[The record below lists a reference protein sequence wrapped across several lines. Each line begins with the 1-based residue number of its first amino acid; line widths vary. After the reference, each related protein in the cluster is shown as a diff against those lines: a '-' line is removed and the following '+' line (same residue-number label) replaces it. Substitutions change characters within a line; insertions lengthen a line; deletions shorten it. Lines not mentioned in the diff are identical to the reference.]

1 MTDAPT
7 AGPPAGPLAAGPA
20 GTAPNGAAPRGA
32 APAGTGPADEVLE
45 RPRRARTAIALV
57 FAVHGAVGGTF
68 VTRIPWIQD
77 RMDLS
82 PGQLGLALVMP
93 AIGSFV
99 AMPLAGRVVH
109 RHGGRAAVRG
119 LLSVWCLAL
128 ILPALAPSLPTLCA
142 ALLVYGATAGMAD
155 VAMNAQGVEIERR
168 LGRSIMSGLH
178 GMWSAGGLLA
188 SAFGILAAHQDL
200 DARLQLAVTAL
211 VLCALAQPVC
221 RGLPDFR
228 APEEAEAPP
237 RFALPPRSSL
247 VIGLVGFCA
256 VFAEGASM
264 DWSGVYLKD
273 VTGAS
278 ATLAAASYTAF
289 SLTMAVSRLAGDAV
303 IRRLGAVRAT
313 RLSGAV
319 AAAGGVLVVCA
330 DSPLLAIPGFALIG
344 IGIAVVVPLAFAA
357 AGRIGSNPSQAIA
370 GVATVTYT
378 SGLVAPAIVGGL
390 AQATSLTVSFGVVT
404 VLAFALLPSAGAL
417 RRAEPDGP
425 DGPDAGARPAAG
437 AAAAP
442 SGR

>member
-1 MTDAPT
+1 MTDSLT
-7 AGPPAGPLAAGPA
+7 TGPPLDRPAAGI
-20 GTAPNGAAPRGA
+20 
-32 APAGTGPADEVLE
+32 LE
-45 RPRRARTAIALV
+45 RPRRARVSISLV
-57 FAVHGAVGGTF
+57 FAVHGAVSGSF

-77 RMDLS
+77 RLDLS

-93 AIGSFV
+93 AIGSSL
-99 AMPLAGRVVH
+99 AMPLAGRFVH
-109 RHGGRAAVRG
+109 RYGGRAAVRG
-119 LLSVWCLAL
+119 LISLWCLAL
-128 ILPALAPSLPTLCA
+128 TLPALAPSLPLLCVI
-142 ALLVYGATAGMAD
+142 LLGYGATAGMAD
-155 VAMNAQGVEIERR
+155 VAMNAQGVEVEQR

-211 VLCALAQPVC
+211 VLLGLAQPIC
-221 RGLPDFR
+221 RGLPDLR
-228 APEEAEAPP
+228 AAEDDQAPP

-278 ATLAAASYTAF
+278 ATVAAASYTAF
-289 SLTMAVSRLAGDAV
+289 ALTMAVSRLAGDAA

-313 RLSGAV
+313 RISGAI
-319 AAAGGVLVVCA
+319 ATAGGLLVVLA
-330 DSPLLAIPGFALIG
+330 DHPAMAVAGFALIG

-357 AGRIGSNPSQAIA
+357 AGRIGTNPSQAIA

-378 SGLVAPAIVGGL
+378 SGLVAPAVIGAL
-390 AQATSLTVSFGVVT
+390 AQATSLTVSFGVVAALT
-404 VLAFALLPSAGAL
+404 FALLLSAGAL
-417 RRAEPDGP
+417 RRAEPAADHSTGTDHP
-425 DGPDAGARPAAG
+425 AVEGRPATDRRPTDHVI
-437 AAAAP
+437 AP
-442 SGR
+442 SSK

>member
-1 MTDAPT
+1 MTVTTPRT
-7 AGPPAGPLAAGPA
+7 PEPLA
-20 GTAPNGAAPRGA
+20 
-32 APAGTGPADEVLE
+32 D
-45 RPRRARTAIALV
+45 PRRSRLSIALV
-57 FAVHGAVGGTF
+57 FGVHGAVSGTF

-77 RMDLS
+77 RLDLS

-93 AIGSFV
+93 AIGSSL
-99 AMPLAGRVVH
+99 AMPLAGRFVH

-119 LLSVWCLAL
+119 LISLWCLAL
-128 ILPALAPSLPTLCA
+128 ALPALAPSLPALCA
-142 ALLVYGATAGMAD
+142 VLLVYGATAGTAD
-155 VAMNAQGVEIERR
+155 VAMNAQGVEIEQC

-188 SAFGILAAHQDL
+188 SGFGILAAHLDL

-211 VLCALAQPVC
+211 VLLALAQPVC
-221 RGLPDFR
+221 RSLPDFR
-228 APEEAEAPP
+228 APEAAEEPP

-264 DWSGVYLKD
+264 DWSGVYLKT

-313 RLSGAV
+313 RLGGAT
-319 AAAGGVLVVCA
+319 ATLGGVLVVAA
-330 DSPLLAIPGFALIG
+330 DHPALAIPGFALIG
-344 IGIAVVVPLAFAA
+344 VGIAVIVPLAFAA

-378 SGLVAPAIVGGL
+378 SGLVAPAVIGAL
-390 AQATSLTVSFGVVT
+390 AQATSLTVSFGLVT
-404 VLAFALLPSAGAL
+404 LLAFALLLSAGAL
-417 RRAEPDGP
+417 RRAEPDSTDNKVTASSPGST
-425 DGPDAGARPAAG
+425 
-437 AAAAP
+437 
-442 SGR
+442 SGQDLSAI

>member
-1 MTDAPT
+1 MTVTTPQT
-7 AGPPAGPLAAGPA
+7 PEPLA
-20 GTAPNGAAPRGA
+20 
-32 APAGTGPADEVLE
+32 D
-45 RPRRARTAIALV
+45 PRRSRLSIALV
-57 FAVHGAVGGTF
+57 FGVHGAVSGTF

-77 RMDLS
+77 RLDLS

-93 AIGSFV
+93 AIGSSL
-99 AMPLAGRVVH
+99 AMPLAGRFVH

-119 LLSVWCLAL
+119 LISLWCLAL
-128 ILPALAPSLPTLCA
+128 ALPALAPSLPALCA
-142 ALLVYGATAGMAD
+142 VLLVYGATAGTAD
-155 VAMNAQGVEIERR
+155 VAMNAQGVEIERC

-188 SAFGILAAHQDL
+188 SGFGILAAHLDL

-211 VLCALAQPVC
+211 VLLALAQPVC
-221 RGLPDFR
+221 RSLPDFR
-228 APEEAEAPP
+228 APEAAEEPP
-237 RFALPPRSSL
+237 HFALPPRSSL

-264 DWSGVYLKD
+264 DWSGVYLKT

-313 RLSGAV
+313 RLGGAT
-319 AAAGGVLVVCA
+319 ATLGGVLVVAA
-330 DSPLLAIPGFALIG
+330 DHPALAIPGFALIG
-344 IGIAVVVPLAFAA
+344 VGIAVIVPLAFAA

-378 SGLVAPAIVGGL
+378 SGLVAPAVIGAL
-390 AQATSLTVSFGVVT
+390 AQATSLTVSFGLVT
-404 VLAFALLPSAGAL
+404 LLAFALLLSAGAL
-417 RRAEPDGP
+417 RRAEPDSTDNKVTASSPGNT
-425 DGPDAGARPAAG
+425 
-437 AAAAP
+437 
-442 SGR
+442 SGKDLSAI